1 MPRSR
6 PLPSSILQIRQ
17 QSYHRVFESRQILLD
32 EIPLHQVNPHDVVL
46 VYQDIAEAGGVA
58 PGDLR
63 VPCS

>member
-32 EIPLHQVNPHDVVL
+32 EIPPHQVNPHDVVL